1 MLTFY
6 LENFIGKSKFPFF
19 VQYGHHEHS
28 LEVHDHGDFFELT
41 IVLDGT
47 AMHNVN
53 GESYFIKKGDVFGVS
68 RYLSHS
74 FGECNN
80 FRICNIMFRPDEM
93 FAPFPDLKHCPGFHS
108 LFMVEPYMVREQKYR
123 NHMRLS
129 INDFEEVERL
139 IAHMIEEYEGC
150 EAGFAS
156 TVTAY
161 FIELVSFLMRRY
173 ESNKADKDEIS
184 TFSRAVAFMERKFT
198 EKITIEEIATIAGM
212 SVRHFQRQ
220 FKGTYLITPQDYI
233 TSLRM
238 QKAMTQLARTGDS
251 ITNIALDCGYQ
262 DSSLFAR
269 RFRNYTGLSP
279 KEYRIS
285 RKNQNRS

>member
-6 LENFIGKSKFPFF
+6 LENFTGRSEFPFF

-28 LEVHDHGDFFELT
+28 LEMHEHSDFFELT

-47 AMHNVN
+47 ALHNVN

-68 RYLSHS
+68 DGLYHS
-74 FGECNN
+74 FSECRN
-80 FRICNIMFRPDEM
+80 FRICNIMFRPDVI

-108 LFMVEPYMVREQKYR
+108 LFVVEPYLVREQKYK
-123 NHMRLS
+123 NRLRLN
-129 INDFEEVERL
+129 INDFEEARCL
-139 IAHMIEEYEGC
+139 IDRMIKEYQSC
-150 EAGFAS
+150 DAGFVS

-173 ESNKADKDEIS
+173 DSNKTDNDEIS
-184 TFSRAVAFMERKFT
+184 TFSRAVAFMERNFT
-198 EKITIEEIATIAGM
+198 EKTTVEEIAGIAGM

-220 FKGTYLITPQDYI
+220 FKGTYHITPQDYI

-238 QKAMTQLARTGDS
+238 QRAMALLTRTVDS
-251 ITNIALDCGYQ
+251 ITSIALDCGYQ

-269 RFRNYTGLSP
+269 RFRKYTGVSP
-279 KEYRIS
+279 KEYRAA
-285 RKNQNRS
+285 RK